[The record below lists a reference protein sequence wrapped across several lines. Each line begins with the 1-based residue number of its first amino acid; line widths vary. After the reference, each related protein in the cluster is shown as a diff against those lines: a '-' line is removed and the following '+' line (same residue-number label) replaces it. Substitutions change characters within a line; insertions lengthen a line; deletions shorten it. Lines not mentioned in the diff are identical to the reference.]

1 MSVDK
6 TETSVGFFPGHNK
19 GTHCGGS
26 IRILGNVSDEDLGT
40 VLKHIDDLISPNTR
54 SSSPCII
61 R

>member
-26 IRILGNVSDEDLGT
+26 IRISGNVSDERRGLG
-40 VLKHIDDLISPNTR
+40 NCFEAYR
-54 SSSPCII
+54 
-61 R
+61 